1 MQDIP
6 HIPVLYN
13 EVLDCFKE
21 IKTGYIIDCTT
32 GYAGHS
38 SGLLNQNSSVKLICN
53 DQDDEALEFSKKRLK
68 DFEKRVEFN
77 KGNFED
83 IIKKFEDYPIRG
95 ILADI
100 GVSSLQLDKL
110 DRGFSFNSKNLDMR
124 MNQNQILDASTVV
137 NSYSQVEL
145 ENIFKEYGEI
155 REYKKVASL
164 IVQNRPFYSAK
175 ELAEFFYNKLPKG
188 KIHPATLIFQAIR
201 IEVNDELGVLDR
213 LFKSMEE
220 SKLKDCIVAIISFHS
235 LEDRVVKNY
244 FKKWSENCICP
255 KDAFRCECGKNHS
268 LGEIITKKPI
278 IATNLEIKQNPRSRR
293 AKLRVFRFVKKKKKK
308 FFKICYYYAIFSTF
322 YVYTKNLC

>member
-1 MQDIP
+1 MQNIP
-6 HIPVLYN
+6 HIPVLYS
-13 EVLDCFKE
+13 EVLDCFKD
-21 IKTGYIIDCTT
+21 INKGYIIDCTT

-53 DQDDEALEFSKKRLK
+53 DQDDEALNFSKNRLK
-68 DFEKRVEFN
+68 DFENRVEFN
-77 KGNFED
+77 KGNFEN
-83 IIKKFEDYPIRG
+83 IIKKFENYPIRG
-95 ILADI
+95 VLADI

-110 DRGFSFNSKNLDMR
+110 DRGFSFNSENLDMR
-124 MNQNQILDASTVV
+124 MNQNQSLDASTVI
-137 NSYSQVEL
+137 NSYSQLEL

-155 REYKKVASL
+155 REYKKIASL

-220 SKLKDCIVAIISFHS
+220 AKLKDCIVAIISFHS

-255 KDAFRCECGKNHS
+255 KDAFRCECGKNHA
-268 LGEIITKKPI
+268 LGKIITKKPI
-278 IATNLEIKQNPRSRR
+278 IATNFEIKQNPRSRS
-293 AKLRVFRFVKKKKKK
+293 AKLRVFRFV
-308 FFKICYYYAIFSTF
+308 
-322 YVYTKNLC
+322 

>member
-1 MQDIP
+1 MQNIP

-13 EVLDCFKE
+13 EVLDCFKD
-21 IKTGYIIDCTT
+21 INKGYIIDCTT

-53 DQDDEALEFSKKRLK
+53 DQDDEALNFSKNRLK
-68 DFEKRVEFN
+68 DFENRVEFN
-77 KGNFED
+77 KGNFEN
-83 IIKKFEDYPIRG
+83 IIKKFENYPIRG
-95 ILADI
+95 VLADI

-175 ELAEFFYNKLPKG
+175 ELADFFYNKLPKG

-268 LGEIITKKPI
+268 LGKIITKKPI
-278 IATNLEIKQNPRSRR
+278 IATNFEIKQNPRSRS
-293 AKLRVFRFVKKKKKK
+293 AKLRVFRFV
-308 FFKICYYYAIFSTF
+308 
-322 YVYTKNLC
+322 

>member
-38 SGLLNQNSSVKLICN
+38 SGLLNQNSSVQLICN
-53 DQDDEALEFSKKRLK
+53 DQDDEALNFSKNRLK
-68 DFEKRVEFN
+68 DFENRVEFN
-77 KGNFED
+77 KGNFEN

-255 KDAFRCECGKNHS
+255 KDAFRCECGKNHA
-268 LGEIITKKPI
+268 LGKIITKKPI
-278 IATNLEIKQNPRSRR
+278 IATNFEIKQNPRSRS
-293 AKLRVFRFVKKKKKK
+293 AKLRVFRFV
-308 FFKICYYYAIFSTF
+308 
-322 YVYTKNLC
+322 

>member
-1 MQDIP
+1 LQNIP

-13 EVLDCFKE
+13 EVLDCFKD
-21 IKTGYIIDCTT
+21 INKGYIIDCTT

-53 DQDDEALEFSKKRLK
+53 DQDDEALNFSKNRLK
-68 DFEKRVEFN
+68 DFENRVEFN
-77 KGNFED
+77 KGNFEN
-83 IIKKFEDYPIRG
+83 IIKKFENYPIRG
-95 ILADI
+95 VLADI

-110 DRGFSFNSKNLDMR
+110 DRGFSFNSENLDMR
-124 MNQNQILDASTVV
+124 MNQNQSLDASTVI

-155 REYKKVASL
+155 REYKKIASL

-220 SKLKDCIVAIISFHS
+220 AKLKDCIVAIISFHS

-255 KDAFRCECGKNHS
+255 KDAFRCECAKNHA
-268 LGEIITKKPI
+268 LGKIITKKPI
-278 IATNLEIKQNPRSRR
+278 IATNFEIKQNPRSRS
-293 AKLRVFRFVKKKKKK
+293 AKLRVFRFV
-308 FFKICYYYAIFSTF
+308 
-322 YVYTKNLC
+322 

>member
-1 MQDIP
+1 MQNIP

-13 EVLDCFKE
+13 EVLDCFKD
-21 IKTGYIIDCTT
+21 INKGYIIDCTT

-53 DQDDEALEFSKKRLK
+53 DQDDEALNFSKNRLK
-68 DFEKRVEFN
+68 DFENRVEFN
-77 KGNFED
+77 KGNFEN

-110 DRGFSFNSKNLDMR
+110 DRGFSFNSENLDMR
-124 MNQNQILDASTVV
+124 MNQNQILDASTVI

-155 REYKKVASL
+155 REYKKIASL

-220 SKLKDCIVAIISFHS
+220 AKLKDCIVAIISFHS

-255 KDAFRCECGKNHS
+255 KDAFRCECGKNHA
-268 LGEIITKKPI
+268 LGKIITKKPI
-278 IATNLEIKQNPRSRR
+278 IATNFEIKQNPRSRS
-293 AKLRVFRFVKKKKKK
+293 AKLRVFRFV
-308 FFKICYYYAIFSTF
+308 
-322 YVYTKNLC
+322 

>member
-38 SGLLNQNSSVKLICN
+38 SGLLNQNSSVQLICN

-124 MNQNQILDASTVV
+124 MNQNQILDASNVV

-155 REYKKVASL
+155 REYKKIASL

-188 KIHPATLIFQAIR
+188 KIHPSTLIFQAIR

-220 SKLKDCIVAIISFHS
+220 AKLKDCIVAIISFHS

-255 KDAFRCECGKNHS
+255 KDAFRCECGKNHA
-268 LGEIITKKPI
+268 LGKIITKKPI
-278 IATNLEIKQNPRSRR
+278 IATNIEIKQNPRSRS
-293 AKLRVFRFVKKKKKK
+293 AKLRVFRFV
-308 FFKICYYYAIFSTF
+308 
-322 YVYTKNLC
+322 

>member
-21 IKTGYIIDCTT
+21 IKTEYIIDCTT

-38 SGLLNQNSSVKLICN
+38 SGLLNQNSSVQLICN

-175 ELAEFFYNKLPKG
+175 ELADFFYNKLPKG

-278 IATNLEIKQNPRSRR
+278 IATNFEIKQNPRSRS
-293 AKLRVFRFVKKKKKK
+293 AKLRVFRFV
-308 FFKICYYYAIFSTF
+308 
-322 YVYTKNLC
+322 

>member
-38 SGLLNQNSSVKLICN
+38 SGLLNQNSSVQLICN

-77 KGNFED
+77 KGNFEN

-220 SKLKDCIVAIISFHS
+220 AKLKDCIVAIISFHS

-255 KDAFRCECGKNHS
+255 KDAFRCECGKNHA
-268 LGEIITKKPI
+268 LGKIITKKPI
-278 IATNLEIKQNPRSRR
+278 IATNIEIKQNPRSRS
-293 AKLRVFRFVKKKKKK
+293 AKLRVFRFV
-308 FFKICYYYAIFSTF
+308 
-322 YVYTKNLC
+322 

>member
-1 MQDIP
+1 MQNIP

-13 EVLDCFKE
+13 EVLDCFKD
-21 IKTGYIIDCTT
+21 INKGYIIDCTT

-53 DQDDEALEFSKKRLK
+53 DQDDEALNFSKNRLK
-68 DFEKRVEFN
+68 DFENRVEFN
-77 KGNFED
+77 KGNFEN
-83 IIKKFEDYPIRG
+83 IIKKFENYPIRG
-95 ILADI
+95 VLADI
-100 GVSSLQLDKL
+100 GVSSLLLDKL
-110 DRGFSFNSKNLDMR
+110 DRGFSFNSENLDMR
-124 MNQNQILDASTVV
+124 INQNQSLDASTVI

-155 REYKKVASL
+155 REYKKIASL

-255 KDAFRCECGKNHS
+255 KDAFRCECGKNHA
-268 LGEIITKKPI
+268 LGKIITKKPI
-278 IATNLEIKQNPRSRR
+278 IATNFEIKQNPRSRS
-293 AKLRVFRFVKKKKKK
+293 AKLRVFRFV
-308 FFKICYYYAIFSTF
+308 
-322 YVYTKNLC
+322 

>member
-1 MQDIP
+1 MQNIP

-53 DQDDEALEFSKKRLK
+53 DQDDEALNFSKNRLK
-68 DFEKRVEFN
+68 DFENRVEFN

-83 IIKKFEDYPIRG
+83 IIKKFEDYPIGG

-110 DRGFSFNSKNLDMR
+110 DRGFSFNSENLDMR
-124 MNQNQILDASTVV
+124 MNQNQSLDASTVI

-155 REYKKVASL
+155 REYKKIASL

-220 SKLKDCIVAIISFHS
+220 AKLKDCIVAIISFHS

-255 KDAFRCECGKNHS
+255 KDAFRCECGKNHA
-268 LGEIITKKPI
+268 LGKIITKKPI
-278 IATNLEIKQNPRSRR
+278 IATNIEIKQNPRSRS
-293 AKLRVFRFVKKKKKK
+293 AKLRVFRFV
-308 FFKICYYYAIFSTF
+308 
-322 YVYTKNLC
+322 

>member
-13 EVLDCFKE
+13 EILDCFKE

-53 DQDDEALEFSKKRLK
+53 DQDDEALNFSKNRLK
-68 DFEKRVEFN
+68 DFENRVEFN
-77 KGNFED
+77 KGNFEN

-110 DRGFSFNSKNLDMR
+110 DRGFSFNSENLDMR
-124 MNQNQILDASTVV
+124 MNQNQILDASNVV

-155 REYKKVASL
+155 REYKKIASL

-175 ELAEFFYNKLPKG
+175 ELADFFYNKLPKG

-278 IATNLEIKQNPRSRR
+278 IATNFEIKQNPRSRS
-293 AKLRVFRFVKKKKKK
+293 AKLRVFRFV
-308 FFKICYYYAIFSTF
+308 
-322 YVYTKNLC
+322 

>member
-1 MQDIP
+1 MQNIP

-21 IKTGYIIDCTT
+21 INKGYIIDCTT

-53 DQDDEALEFSKKRLK
+53 DQDDEALNFSKNRLK
-68 DFEKRVEFN
+68 DFENRVEFN
-77 KGNFED
+77 KGNFEN
-83 IIKKFEDYPIRG
+83 IIKKFENYPIRG
-95 ILADI
+95 VLADI

-110 DRGFSFNSKNLDMR
+110 DRGFSFNSENLDMR
-124 MNQNQILDASTVV
+124 MNQNQSLDASTVI

-155 REYKKVASL
+155 REYKKIASL

-213 LFKSMEE
+213 LFKSMEGA
-220 SKLKDCIVAIISFHS
+220 KLKDCIVAIISFHS

-255 KDAFRCECGKNHS
+255 KDAFRCECGKNHA
-268 LGEIITKKPI
+268 LGKIITKKPI
-278 IATNLEIKQNPRSRR
+278 IATNIEIKQNPRSRS
-293 AKLRVFRFVKKKKKK
+293 AKLRVFRFV
-308 FFKICYYYAIFSTF
+308 
-322 YVYTKNLC
+322 